1 MDLRELLESARD
13 AGVFTTITLPVS
25 EVRDGD
31 RIVDFGT
38 EDAYAHM
45 SELV

>member
-1 MDLRELLESARD
+1 MELRDLLEYAQD
-13 AGVFTTITLPVS
+13 AGVFTTITVPVS
-25 EVRDGD
+25 DVRDRD
-31 RIVDFGT
+31 RVVDFGT